1 VPREPFQQP
10 PACWFGF
17 RNSRAKAS
25 IWAPMAR
32 RRMQDGGL
40 PKVVELEVGKLGELG
55 KMGEKHGRP
64 VDGK

>member
-1 VPREPFQQP
+1 
-10 PACWFGF
+10 
-17 RNSRAKAS
+17 
-25 IWAPMAR
+25 
-32 RRMQDGGL
+32 MQDGGL